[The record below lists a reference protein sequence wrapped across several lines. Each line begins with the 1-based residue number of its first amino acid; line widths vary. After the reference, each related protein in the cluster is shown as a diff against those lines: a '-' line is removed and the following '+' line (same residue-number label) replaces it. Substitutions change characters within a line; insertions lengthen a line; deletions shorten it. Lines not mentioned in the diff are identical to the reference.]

1 MKEMTLKVNS
11 TTLKITADKEVDV
24 RLAELFFQL
33 AYEQHELSDNI
44 SFEAT
49 INAFEWFQKGYI
61 LANPQAK
68 DNQIFE
74 AFQLSLN

>member
-1 MKEMTLKVNS
+1 MKEMTLKVNN
-11 TTLKITADKEVDV
+11 TTLKITAAEEIDV

-49 INAFEWFQKGYI
+49 INAFEWFKKGFVI
-61 LANPQAK
+61 AKPQAK
-68 DNQIFE
+68 DEQIFE